1 MHIKSVHVTPPFIP
15 TKEDAGEVLALLD
28 EDEFELRPAAL
39 GLAAGAAVL

>member
-1 MHIKSVHVTPPFIP
+1 MHIKSVHVTPPFMP
-15 TKEDAGEVLALLD
+15 TNEDADEVPELLD